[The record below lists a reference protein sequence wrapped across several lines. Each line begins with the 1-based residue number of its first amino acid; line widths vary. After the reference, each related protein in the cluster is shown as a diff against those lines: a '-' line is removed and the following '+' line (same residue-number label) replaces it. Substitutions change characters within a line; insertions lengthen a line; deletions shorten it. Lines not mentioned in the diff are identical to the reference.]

1 MSFNMNFSKSRGS
14 LLQCLKFI
22 PVFQILAAQEISE
35 AIAAEVDARVQALFL
50 AAEYEATKLESK
62 RGNKQQKKEA
72 ARIRKEKKVAVKKA
86 KAAAKVAA
94 EARAAEKAE
103 VEKLIKKYNFKVGFL
118 YL

>member
-1 MSFNMNFSKSRGS
+1 MRTKFSAVKKVYTRSKKVGKHWS
-14 LLQCLKFI
+14 K
-22 PVFQILAAQEISE
+22 